1 MEIIGTYQGGYTP
14 EENIK
19 CNVQIDEYGIEIYPI
34 DTSLYNKISRPL
46 EKSEYVLKK
55 FVGDKRFT
63 YTWIIEYK
71 DDNNKTQT
79 ILTTISKKEYG
90 QIRKIRKELFYQENN
105 KNRWFYLAIFTFVV
119 ATAISIIQITSNNNS
134 NSKNPTENKN
144 TKNSPQLEQDS
155 LLSDTTINL

>member
-1 MEIIGTYQGGYTP
+1 MEIIGTYQGVFTP

-19 CNVQIDEYGIEIYPI
+19 CKIKIDEYGIEIYPI
-34 DTSLYNKISRPL
+34 DTALYNKISRPL

-79 ILTTISKKEYG
+79 ILTTISTKEYW
-90 QIRKIRKELFYQENN
+90 QIRKIRKELFYQKNN
-105 KNRWFYLAIFTFVV
+105 KNRGAYIAILAVVV
-119 ATAISIIQITSNNNS
+119 AIVLGISQIKKDNTTYSKKINETKTAVDSS
-134 NSKNPTENKN
+134 
-144 TKNSPQLEQDS
+144 LFLQDS
-155 LLSDTTINL
+155 LLSNTTINL